1 MAVWSTSEN
10 EVLFA
15 QKQLV
20 SADKKSVWNVVA
32 FTMDGWDV
40 RMSVMMNSMHGQD
53 KTEISNPVQS
63 VKLRLGSTMAVTTW
77 LAKNAITNG
86 VGFAL
91 ENTEAVVA
99 ILAAPLLVQEASLDL
114 QILVLLFSS

>member
-1 MAVWSTSEN
+1 
-10 EVLFA
+10 
-15 QKQLV
+15 
-20 SADKKSVWNVVA
+20 
-32 FTMDGWDV
+32 
-40 RMSVMMNSMHGQD
+40 
-53 KTEISNPVQS
+53 
-63 VKLRLGSTMAVTTW
+63 MAVTTW